1 MQYVEKDF
9 WPFELILVVFLEF
22 HSCLF
27 RWWTSL
33 KNHYSELFHRYFAG
47 TCSRS
52 GSSVGCWCESHVRW
66 LCRAVRSA
74 RRCHCVQYHIPRKP
88 AREKNGYLDLGGYM
102 DTWGYMG
109 TWGYMDTWYSNSKFR
124 IWKELTDKKLNLK
137 VYLHKVVEFCHH
149 CLFQSFFNLECCKTL
164 TFRPSWHL
172 INNTMLSFNLIEQI
186 FQIKISFFL

>member
-1 MQYVEKDF
+1 MNCSIDILREHVPDLVHLLAADVKAMFVDYVVQWGARDAA
-9 WPFELILVVFLEF
+9 IASNITF
-22 HSCLF
+22 HE
-27 RWWTSL
+27 SL
-33 KNHYSELFHRYFAG
+33 RERRMTIYTWEG
-47 TCSRS
+47 T
-52 GSSVGCWCESHVRW
+52 WIH
-66 LCRAVRSA
+66 
-74 RRCHCVQYHIPRKP
+74 
-88 AREKNGYLDLGGYM
+88 D
-102 DTWGYMG
+102 G

-137 VYLHKVVEFCHH
+137 LYLHKVVKFCHH